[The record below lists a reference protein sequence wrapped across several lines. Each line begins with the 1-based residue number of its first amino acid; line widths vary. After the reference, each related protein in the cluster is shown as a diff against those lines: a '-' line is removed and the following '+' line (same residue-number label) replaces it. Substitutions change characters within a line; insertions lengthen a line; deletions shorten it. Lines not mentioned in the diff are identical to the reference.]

1 MLLQATGHHQRGNGI
16 STLIDE
22 IHVKVDG
29 LAHDV
34 LDHSR
39 NSKLTRCFGSSEFRA
54 RTLVVPAPLVLG
66 RAIAR
71 HSVLLNQFA
80 ECSAV
85 NFFS

>member
-1 MLLQATGHHQRGNGI
+1 MLLQATSNHQRGNGI

-22 IHVKVDG
+22 IHVKVGG

-39 NSKLTRCFGSSEFRA
+39 NSKLTRCFRSPEFRV
-54 RTLVVPAPLVLG
+54 RSLVVPAPQVLG
-66 RAIAR
+66 RAIVR
-71 HSVLLNQFA
+71 HSRLLNQFA
-80 ECSAV
+80 QCSPV